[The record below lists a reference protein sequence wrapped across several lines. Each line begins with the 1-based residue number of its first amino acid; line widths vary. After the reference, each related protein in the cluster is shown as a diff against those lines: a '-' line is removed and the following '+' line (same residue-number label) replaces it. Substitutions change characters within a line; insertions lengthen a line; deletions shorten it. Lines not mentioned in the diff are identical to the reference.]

1 VAENWLRTTVIDEQP
16 LIAKSTRPGP
26 FHAIK
31 KLNVIAL
38 TQEKAGYIGVLM
50 QLCLSNTSNML
61 CITYLTVPSRSHL
74 FHLKKLSFAFVIRCR
89 IFL

>member
-31 KLNVIAL
+31 KLSKSVL
-38 TQEKAGYIGVLM
+38 LCFGQENISQNLVVTIWSPWLWE
-50 QLCLSNTSNML
+50 SD
-61 CITYLTVPSRSHL
+61 
-74 FHLKKLSFAFVIRCR
+74 F
-89 IFL
+89 